1 MTNLVSRV
9 AVAAAALPAVL
20 GLVWLGGWWLFVLLA
35 AAGLAALHELYAM
48 ARPLRPVVIAGYAGL
63 LLTLFGIELGGLR
76 WGVGGLLSTLA
87 LAFLVKGIAETRQSA
102 TVAVGT
108 TVLGVT
114 WISFGLGYLILLR
127 QVPVHSQLVAFTV
140 LLAVWGGDTAA
151 FFFGRLAG
159 RHKLAP
165 VISPG
170 KTWEG
175 FVAGTIV
182 TVLVPFFA
190 LYTDRR
196 HFLPIWQE
204 LALGGVI
211 AVAAPM
217 GDLFESSL
225 KRDMQVKDSGRL
237 LGGHGGVLDRIDAL
251 LFASIASF
259 YALLGFGWA

>member
-1 MTNLVSRV
+1 MTNFVSRV
-9 AVAAAALPAVL
+9 TVVAVALPAVL

-35 AAGLAALHELYAM
+35 AAGMAALHELYAM

-76 WGVGGLLSTLA
+76 WGTGGLLSTLA
-87 LAFLVKGIAETRQSA
+87 LAFLIKGIAETRQSA
-102 TVAVGT
+102 TVTVGT
-108 TVLGVT
+108 TMLGVT
-114 WISFGLGYLILLR
+114 WIGLGLGYMILIR
-127 QVPVHSQLVAFTV
+127 GIPVHSRLAAFTV

-151 FFFGRLAG
+151 YFFGRLAG

-182 TVLVPFFA
+182 TVLIPFFA
-190 LYTDRR
+190 LYSDRK

-204 LALGGVI
+204 FALGAVI

-217 GDLFESSL
+217 GDLFESAV
-225 KRDMQVKDSGRL
+225 KRDLQVKDSGRL
-237 LGGHGGVLDRIDAL
+237 LGGHGGVLDRVDAL
-251 LFASIASF
+251 LFATIASF